1 MTPAMMMATDPITS
15 PADLGDYRVVRAL
28 APGQTFLA
36 RAPGGR
42 EVVLKMLGDD
52 CLLRGQLHPSIRERL
67 ARVRELAERGVAN
80 LHGVERD
87 GPYTYLVWDHVP
99 GTTFDQLALEPG
111 LSHREMA
118 GLARELVLVVESLHA
133 AGIVHGSIK
142 PGNVILD
149 PNRRL
154 RLTHVSPLLFSD
166 PGLDVASVIDLLRET
181 IARRGE
187 SELPLG
193 RTLAAAK
200 AEPIALREL
209 SARLAA
215 LRDPRE
221 PSPEAAVA
229 PVTTSSSSAAVDS
242 RKKGSASA
250 QRVLS
255 LLGAAAAALAGLAV
269 FGSVWWYTHQQAADP
284 YAQPALEP
292 TNVVVSPTV
301 SSR

>member
-1 MTPAMMMATDPITS
+1 MKPATMMATDPITS

-87 GPYTYLVWDHVP
+87 GPYTYLVWDYVL

-118 GLARELVLVVESLHA
+118 SLARELVIVVESLHA
-133 AGIVHGSIK
+133 AGIVHGAIR

-149 PNRRL
+149 GHRRL
-154 RLTHVSPLLFSD
+154 RLTHISPLLYTD
-166 PGLDVASVIDLLRET
+166 PRHDALAVTTLLEKTVA
-181 IARRGE
+181 ARRE
-187 SELPLG
+187 NELPLG
-193 RTLAAAK
+193 QALASARESHAT
-200 AEPIALREL
+200 LREL
-209 SARLAA
+209 SGLLAGVSDVREGSLVTPQHDPKQEARMRRRA
-215 LRDPRE
+215 
-221 PSPEAAVA
+221 
-229 PVTTSSSSAAVDS
+229 
-242 RKKGSASA
+242 
-250 QRVLS
+250 
-255 LLGAAAAALAGLAV
+255 LLGAAVVAGAGLGTFA
-269 FGSVWWYTHQQAADP
+269 SVNWYVNRPRGGAPVPLTDQTLVER
-284 YAQPALEP
+284 QP
-292 TNVVVSPTV
+292 TTSPS
-301 SSR
+301 SSRADVGE

>member
-1 MTPAMMMATDPITS
+1 MATDPITS

-28 APGQTFLA
+28 TPGQTFLA

-87 GPYTYLVWDHVP
+87 GPHTYLVWDFVP
-99 GTTFDQLALEPG
+99 GTTFDQLGLEPG
-111 LSHREMA
+111 LSHREMV

-133 AGIVHGSIK
+133 AGIVHGAIR

-149 PNRRL
+149 ASRRL

-166 PGLDVASVIDLLRET
+166 TALDVAAVIDLLRET
-181 IARRGE
+181 VARRGE
-187 SELPLG
+187 SDLPLG
-193 RTLAAAK
+193 RALAAAK
-200 AEPIALREL
+200 AEPVALREL
-209 SARLAA
+209 STRLAG

-221 PSPEAAVA
+221 PSPEPVAVPVGSTSGSTAA
-229 PVTTSSSSAAVDS
+229 AA
-242 RKKGSASA
+242 KKAGGSA
-250 QRVLS
+250 QRVWS
-255 LLGAAAAALAGLAV
+255 LLGAAMAAAAGLAV
-269 FGSVWWYTHQQAADP
+269 FAGVWWYTRQTVDP
-284 YAQPALEP
+284 YAEP
-292 TNVVVSPTV
+292 TPNRGEAAVVPIV